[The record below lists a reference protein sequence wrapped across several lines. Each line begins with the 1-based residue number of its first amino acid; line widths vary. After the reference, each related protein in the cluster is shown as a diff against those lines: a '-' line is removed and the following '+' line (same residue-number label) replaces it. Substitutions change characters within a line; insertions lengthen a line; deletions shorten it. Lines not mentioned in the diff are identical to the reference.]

1 MKKLMAMRQGA
12 MALLAGI
19 AVLALVGCAAQPA
32 ADPMQVAEA
41 HVAAQSAAVSAD
53 VAAWIAEQH
62 PFTRAV
68 GADALEAAINQ
79 EVEWRYEPAIDKG
92 NSLSEVRA
100 YADFNF
106 RVNNPQGGLAYV
118 AAVLPYDIAVDTR
131 GGSVTSMAAVYS
143 DAYLALG
150 GNHELADA
158 DDQ

>member
-1 MKKLMAMRQGA
+1 MKLTKLAGLLMAIA
-12 MALLAGI
+12 ALA
-19 AVLALVGCAAQPA
+19 ACAAQPA

-41 HVAAQSAAVSAD
+41 HVAGESAAVSAE

-92 NSLSEVRA
+92 DNLSEVRA
-100 YADFNF
+100 YADFVF
-106 RVNNPQGGLAYV
+106 RVDNPEGGIAYV
-118 AAVLPYDIAVDTR
+118 NAMLPYDIAVDTR

-150 GNHELADA
+150 GNHELAAA
-158 DDQ
+158 DQ